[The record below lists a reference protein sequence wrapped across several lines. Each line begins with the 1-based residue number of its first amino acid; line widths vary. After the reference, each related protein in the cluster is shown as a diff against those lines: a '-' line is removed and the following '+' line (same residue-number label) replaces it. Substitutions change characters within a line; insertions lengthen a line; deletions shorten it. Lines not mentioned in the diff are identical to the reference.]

1 MVLSWTRNRVFRRAH
16 KGKKVLP
23 GGDLDV
29 EIVIPT
35 HFRCPVS
42 LELMKDP
49 VTLSS
54 GITYDRE
61 SIEKWIEAGNQTC
74 PVTNQV
80 LTSFDMIP
88 NHSIRRM
95 IQDWCVENRSYGIE
109 RIPTPRI
116 PVSPYQ
122 VSEISS
128 KILSAVQSGDGNR
141 CQELVNKIKVWGRE
155 SERNKKCVV
164 ENGTGVVLAMAFD
177 SFSRISVEKNVGV
190 LEEILGLL
198 TWMFPL
204 GDESKLNLRSA
215 ASLHCL
221 VWFLNSKDLSARQNS
236 ALLLKELPVEELA
249 KTGGLIEALTNMIR
263 EPIGPTATKAC
274 LTTIF
279 HLVSSSE
286 SKNIIGQRFVELGLV
301 SLLPEILVDAD
312 KSICEK
318 ALGVLDCI
326 CDCQEGKD
334 VVKANALT
342 LPLAI
347 KKILRVSEL
356 ASEFAVSIIWKLCDK
371 KDEGV
376 LIEAIQMGAFQKLLV
391 LLQVGCGEG
400 TKGKATELLK
410 LLNAYKSRAEC
421 IDSSMDNLKYIK
433 KPF

>member
-1 MVLSWTRNRVFRRAH
+1 M
-16 KGKKVLP
+16 
-23 GGDLDV
+23 
-29 EIVIPT
+29 
-35 HFRCPVS
+35 
-42 LELMKDP
+42 
-49 VTLSS
+49 
-54 GITYDRE
+54 
-61 SIEKWIEAGNQTC
+61 
-74 PVTNQV
+74 
-80 LTSFDMIP
+80 
-88 NHSIRRM
+88 
-95 IQDWCVENRSYGIE
+95 
-109 RIPTPRI
+109 
-116 PVSPYQ
+116 
-122 VSEISS
+122 
-128 KILSAVQSGDGNR
+128 
-141 CQELVNKIKVWGRE
+141 
-155 SERNKKCVV
+155 
-164 ENGTGVVLAMAFD
+164 
-177 SFSRISVEKNVGV
+177 GV

-391 LLQVGCGEG
+391 LLQVGCGER